1 MQYPLNIRFKIIAL
15 ASQISVTDASGA
27 EVFYV
32 KQKMFKLK
40 ENIEIFRDSTK
51 NQLLFTIKADK
62 VLDFSPTYSLADAN
76 GTAVGTITRQGARS
90 IWKASYD
97 LQLAT
102 GMTAHVREASAW
114 VKVMDG
120 FFGELP
126 LIGLFSGYFFHPK
139 YIVEDQ
145 NKLPIAIIE
154 KKPAFLEGLF
164 TLESSHLP
172 GLDEDSQHKV
182 AALLMMV
189 VLLERSRG

>member
-15 ASQISVTDASGA
+15 TSQISVTDGNGA

-40 ENIEIFRDSTK
+40 ENIEIYRDSTK
-51 NQLLFTIKADK
+51 SQLLFTIKADR
-62 VLDFSPTYSLADAN
+62 VLDFSPTYTLSDA
-76 GTAVGTITRQGARS
+76 GGAPVGTITRQGARS
-90 IWKASYD
+90 LWKASYD
-97 LQLAT
+97 LQLAS
-102 GMTAHVREASAW
+102 GMSAHVREASAW

-126 LIGLFSGYFFHPK
+126 IVGLFSGYLFHPK

-145 NKLPIAIIE
+145 NKLPIATIE
-154 KKPAFLEGLF
+154 KKPAFLEGIF
-164 TLESSHLP
+164 TLDSNNLP
-172 GLDEDSQHKV
+172 SLDEDSQLKA

-189 VLLERSRG
+189 VLMERTRG

>member
-32 KQKMFKLK
+32 QQKMFKLK
-40 ENIEIFRDSTK
+40 ENIDIYRDSTK
-51 NQLLFTIKADK
+51 SQVLFTIKADK
-62 VLDFSPTYSLADAN
+62 VLDFSPTYTLSDAN

-97 LQLAT
+97 LQLSS
-102 GMTAHVREASAW
+102 GMSAHVREASAW
-114 VKVMDG
+114 VKVLDG

-126 LIGLFSGYFFHPK
+126 IIGLFSGYLFHPK

-145 NKLPIAIIE
+145 NKLPIATIE
-154 KKPAFLEGLF
+154 KKPAFLEGMF
-164 TLESSHLP
+164 TLDSTNLS
-172 GLDEDSQHKV
+172 GLDEDSQHKA

-189 VLLERSRG
+189 VLMERSRG